1 MSMTIRKRAAF
12 CGVGLLAAVWF
23 VSAAATQEGVEA
35 AYPAP
40 GFSTTLLDTPSQGK
54 AFRLEQLRGQV
65 VYVDFWA
72 SWCVPCRLSF
82 PALDQLHKKYR
93 AQGFEVV
100 AVNQDTAIADITRF
114 LARHPVGFILVADSD
129 NSVAR
134 AYQVKAMPSGY
145 LIDRK
150 GKVRFVHRG
159 FRNDSPAT
167 IDQQISQLLK
177 EPA

>member
-1 MSMTIRKRAAF
+1 MSMTIRERAARR
-12 CGVGLLAAVWF
+12 GVVLLAAVWF
-23 VSAAATQEGVEA
+23 VGAAVAHEGGEGG
-35 AYPAP
+35 YQAP
-40 GFSTTLLDTPSQGK
+40 GFSTTLLGTPSQEK
-54 AFRLEQLRGQV
+54 TFRLEQLRGQV

-100 AVNQDTAIADITRF
+100 AVNQDTASADITRF
-114 LARHPVGFILVADSD
+114 LARHPVGFTLVADSD

-159 FRNDSPAT
+159 FRNDSAST

>member
-1 MSMTIRKRAAF
+1 MRMTIRKTAALY
-12 CGVGLLAAVWF
+12 GVVMLAAVWF
-23 VSAAATQEGVEA
+23 VGATAAQEGVEDS
-35 AYPAP
+35 YIAP
-40 GFSTTLLDTPSQGK
+40 GFSTTLLGIPQGK

-100 AVNQDTAIADITRF
+100 AVNQDTATADITRF
-114 LARHPVGFILVADSD
+114 LARHPVGFTLVADSD

-159 FRNDSPAT
+159 FRSDSASE
-167 IDQQISQLLK
+167 IDRQISQLLK